1 MLTDEEQN
9 FIKYWEANREKQK
22 KLRNQLFIGLPT
34 GLLFGMPV
42 LLNLFIDW
50 NVQVK
55 VITRGQLN
63 VMLLAVLI
71 IVTFISVFSIKHK
84 WDLRELHYRELLEKQ
99 RKQNLSS

>member
-1 MLTDEEQN
+1 
-9 FIKYWEANREKQK
+9 
-22 KLRNQLFIGLPT
+22 
-34 GLLFGMPV
+34 
-42 LLNLFIDW
+42 
-50 NVQVK
+50 
-55 VITRGQLN
+55 LN